1 MTGSYFSPPRNGPSR
16 RSMLL
21 AGLGTALSLPFLSAC
36 SGFDTSGAAAG
47 AGTVG
52 FLSTQFT
59 PVEEKQR
66 YEAVLKKFVMVPVA
80 YNSVAN
86 NVFASTVQS
95 QAEAGDVRLSLLGG
109 LHGDLAPLA
118 KSLDDVD
125 NLLRDLSGSGFSK
138 DILALTKVGG
148 ATSKYVPWMQATY
161 LVAVNKKALE
171 WLPSGV
177 DVNDLSYEGYLAWA
191 KAAKKGAGRPVFGMP
206 AGPKGLHHR
215 FYQGFLLPSFTGG
228 QITTFRSAD
237 AVTAWNYMRELW
249 DNMDPA
255 STNYDAMQE
264 PLARGE
270 VLVAWDHVARL
281 VGAPAAKPDD
291 WLMVPAPRGPKGR
304 GYMLIVAGVA
314 LPKRGLERDRA
325 EQVIRSLMEPATQIE
340 TLRSNAFFPVIQT
353 ELPTDL
359 AGAIALEAAA
369 VRRQQR
375 SSGALLALPPVGV
388 GAKDGEVSQI
398 FKNCFQE
405 ICLNSSSVQPVL
417 DKQAAQLNTILKAL
431 AVPCWAP
438 DPVSPGTKCEVA

>member
-1 MTGSYFSPPRNGPSR
+1 MNQNHLQPPQNQPSR
-16 RSMLL
+16 RSLLL
-21 AGLGTALSLPFLSAC
+21 AGLGTAMSLPFLSAC
-36 SGFDTSGAAAG
+36 AGFDTSGAAAG
-47 AGTVG
+47 AGSVG

-66 YEAVLKKFVMVPVA
+66 YEAVLKKFVKIPVA

-95 QAEAGDVRLSLLGG
+95 QAEAGNVRLSLLGG

-125 NLLRDLSGSGFSK
+125 PLVRDLAGSGFSK
-138 DILALTKVGG
+138 DILELTKVGG
-148 ATSKYVPWMQATY
+148 TTSKYVPWMQATY

-177 DVNDLSYEGYLAWA
+177 DVNDLSYEDYLAWA
-191 KAAKKGAGRPVFGMP
+191 KAAKQGAGRPVFGMP

-228 QITTFRSAD
+228 QITTFRSPD
-237 AVTAWNYMRELW
+237 AVTAWDYMRDLW
-249 DNMDPA
+249 DNMVPA
-255 STNYDAMQE
+255 STSYDAMQE

-281 VGAPAAKPDD
+281 VGAPADKPDD

-304 GYMLIVAGVA
+304 GYMLIVAGLA
-314 LPKRGLERDRA
+314 LPKGGMERERA
-325 EQVIRSLMEPATQIE
+325 EQVIRNLMEPATQIE

-353 ELPTDL
+353 ELPANL

-375 SSGALLALPPVGV
+375 SPGALLALPPVGL
-388 GAKDGEVSQI
+388 GAKDGEVSQV

-405 ICLNSSSVQPVL
+405 ICLNNSPVQSVL
-417 DKQAAQLNTILKAL
+417 DRQAAQLNTILKAL

-438 DPVSPGTKCEVA
+438 DPVSPDTKCEVA

>member
-1 MTGSYFSPPRNGPSR
+1 MNQSYFQPPKSRPSR
-16 RSMLL
+16 RSVLL
-21 AGLGTALSLPFLSAC
+21 AGLGTAMSLPFLSAC
-36 SGFDTSGAAAG
+36 SGFDTSGAVAG
-47 AGTVG
+47 EGTVG

-66 YEAVLKKFVMVPVA
+66 YEAVLKKFLKVPVA
-80 YNSVAN
+80 YNPVDAG
-86 NVFASTVQS
+86 VFASTVRS
-95 QAEAGDVRLSLLGG
+95 QVDSGNVSLSLLGG

-118 KSLDDVD
+118 DSLEDVD
-125 NLLRDLSGSGFSK
+125 SLVRDLAGRGFSK
-138 DILALTKVGG
+138 EVLELTKAGG
-148 ATSKYVPWMQATY
+148 TTSKYVPWMQATY
-161 LVAVNKKALE
+161 VVAVNKKALE

-177 DVNDLSYEGYLAWA
+177 DVNDLSYEDFLAWA

-228 QITTFRSAD
+228 QITTFRNPD

-249 DNMDPA
+249 DTMSPA

-281 VGAPAAKPDD
+281 VGAPASKPDD

-314 LPKRGLERDRA
+314 LPKGGRERERA
-325 EQVIRSLMEPATQIE
+325 EQAIRGLSEPVTQIE
-340 TLRSNAFFPVIQT
+340 TLRSNAFFPVVQT

-375 SSGALLALPPVGV
+375 SPGALLALPPVGL
-388 GAKDGEVSQI
+388 GKKDGEVSQI

-405 ICLNSSSVQPVL
+405 ICLNGSPAQSTL
-417 DKQAAQLNTILKAL
+417 DRQATQLNTILHEL
-431 AVPCWAP
+431 NVPCWAP

>member
-1 MTGSYFSPPRNGPSR
+1 MNQNHLQPSQRQPSR
-16 RSMLL
+16 RSLLL
-21 AGLGTALSLPFLSAC
+21 AGLGTAMSLPFLSAC
-36 SGFDTSGAAAG
+36 AGFDTSGAAAG
-47 AGTVG
+47 AGGVG

-66 YEAVLKKFVMVPVA
+66 YEAVLKKFVKVPVA

-95 QAEAGDVRLSLLGG
+95 QSEAGNVRLSLLGG

-118 KSLDDVD
+118 QSLDDVD
-125 NLLRDLSGSGFSK
+125 PLLRDLAGSGFSK
-138 DILALTKVGG
+138 DILELTKVGG
-148 ATSKYVPWMQATY
+148 SSSKYVPWMQATY

-177 DVNDLSYEGYLAWA
+177 DVNDLSYEDYLAWA

-228 QITTFRSAD
+228 QITTFRSPE
-237 AVTAWNYMRELW
+237 AVTAWDYMRDLW
-249 DNMDPA
+249 DNMVPA
-255 STNYDAMQE
+255 STSFDAMQE

-281 VGAPAAKPDD
+281 VGAPASKPDD

-304 GYMLIVAGVA
+304 GYMLIVAGLA
-314 LPKRGLERDRA
+314 LPKGGMERERA
-325 EQVIRSLMEPATQIE
+325 EQVVRSLMEPATQIE

-353 ELPTDL
+353 ELPTNL

-375 SSGALLALPPVGV
+375 STGALLALPPVGV

-405 ICLNSSSVQPVL
+405 ICLNNSPVQSVL
-417 DKQAAQLNTILKAL
+417 DQQATQLNTILKAL

>member
-1 MTGSYFSPPRNGPSR
+1 MTDNYFPPAQNGPSR

-47 AGTVG
+47 AGSVG

-66 YEAVLKKFVMVPVA
+66 YEAVLKKFVKVPVA

-125 NLLRDLSGSGFSK
+125 YLLRELSGSGFNK

-148 ATSKYVPWMQATY
+148 STSKYVPWMQATY

-177 DVNDLSYEGYLAWA
+177 DVNDLSYDDYLAWA

-228 QITTFRSAD
+228 QITTFRNPD

-249 DNMDPA
+249 DNMAPA

-281 VGAPAAKPDD
+281 VGAPADKPDN

-325 EQVIRSLMEPATQIE
+325 EQVIRALMEPPTQIE

-405 ICLNSSSVQPVL
+405 ICLNSSPVQPVL
-417 DKQAAQLNTILKAL
+417 DKQATQLNTILKAL